1 MFWWVPSSGLN
12 CSRIDLQIKILIT
25 NLLLSKQLIIQIK
38 ICKRWTKFRKCPLCN
53 YFSSVVNCK
62 VYLFDPSALNNR
74 LHYFILHKFRVD
86 VHTVICQPNTRHFIT
101 IIRGEN
107 KDLRSTPFLILS
119 NYILYIFSLSSQLST
134 FASFLHLHIHQFNHV
149 TLTFITSI

>member
-1 MFWWVPSSGLN
+1 MGSKFWVKLFK
-12 CSRIDLQIKILIT
+12 IDLQIKILIT

-119 NYILYIFSLSSQLST
+119 NYISYIFSLSSQLST